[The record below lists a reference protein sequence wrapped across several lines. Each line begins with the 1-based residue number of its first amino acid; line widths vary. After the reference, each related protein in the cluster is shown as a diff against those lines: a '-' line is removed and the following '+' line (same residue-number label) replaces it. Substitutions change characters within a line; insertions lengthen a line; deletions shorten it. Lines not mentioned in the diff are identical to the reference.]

1 MAFVRKKL
9 VGSQEY
15 YQLVENRW
23 TNGQPRQRILVH
35 LGRYP
40 NADAA
45 LEQWPGAIEH
55 LHRFAPQK
63 WRQKANR
70 LSKDPSSYSKA
81 RAQAILEAVQKA
93 ERRASALAAK
103 PKEAARPQRPR
114 QSIVPNVFSVKLT
127 RMVPNYLSSSV
138 RL

>member
-9 VGSQEY
+9 VGSHKY

-40 NADAA
+40 TAEAA
-45 LEQWPGAIEH
+45 LQQWPGAVQR
-55 LHRFAPQK
+55 LRRFAHNWQ
-63 WRQKANR
+63 QKANR

-114 QSIVPNVFSVKLT
+114 QSIVPNIFSVYFT
-127 RMVPNYLSSSV
+127 CMVPNYLSSSV
-138 RL
+138 PT

>member
-1 MAFVRKKL
+1 MAFVRKKR
-9 VGSQEY
+9 VGPYEY

-45 LEQWPGAIEH
+45 LEQWPGAIKH
-55 LHRFAPQK
+55 LGRLAQN
-63 WRQKANR
+63 WQQEANQ

-127 RMVPNYLSSSV
+127 RIVPNYLSSSV

>member
-1 MAFVRKKL
+1 MAFVGKKL

-40 NADAA
+40 TAEAA
-45 LEQWPGAIEH
+45 LEQWPGAIKH
-55 LHRFAPQK
+55 LGRLAQK
-63 WRQKANR
+63 WRQKAGR

-103 PKEAARPQRPR
+103 TKETARPQRPK
-114 QSIVPNVFSVKLT
+114 QSIVPNIFSVKLT